1 MQPFCPQDLAIL
13 LLPNTGT
20 ATMSV
25 AEELQTIA
33 TRLQLV
39 SDELHLIQ
47 AVSDEQFIRLFA
59 QSYAL
64 TDEEFSRRL
73 AAGICI
79 NCTRDFRAYGESPE
93 PGYCSLCYMGR
104 ADSDGERIPEEEDE
118 EEEQEQ
124 EEEEA
129 EEEDDEEEQEEDDKE
144 EEEEDKEKGEEEED
158 KMKEE
163 EDDEEG
169 AKKRRRTT

>member
-73 AAGICI
+73 FAGICI

-104 ADSDGERIPEEEDE
+104 ADGERIPEEEDE

-144 EEEEDKEKGEEEED
+144 EEEEDKEKEEEEED

-163 EDDEEG
+163 EDDEEE